1 MANIMLNEVCNLRCP
16 YCFADEFVNKNPK
29 EISIEDFKTALEFS
43 LSSGHN
49 ERIGLIGGEPTLH
62 SNFREI
68 LVMLINDSRVN
79 NVTIFT
85 NGIRIVDFIDEIC
98 HPKIHLLINCNSPK
112 NMGLTNYKKMV
123 DNIDYMISKRYLKDK
138 ITLGINMYKPDFD
151 YDYILELLEKYRLK
165 SIRTSISVPNESAYI
180 SEPLNYFSLMKPRV
194 LEFFDKLGS
203 KGIVPFFDC
212 NAMPTCIWT
221 EDERRDTLKKFPSSD
236 KRTNIFNF
244 IVSCTPIIDILPDLT
259 IIRCFGLSEQTKKH
273 LTDFKNIEDARNY
286 YYHTIDAF
294 SCNSIH
300 SEKCTTCYEREVG
313 KCNGGCLCFKIN
325 QIEKIMSY
333 CSSLTHNKNEG

>member
-29 EISIEDFKTALEFS
+29 GISMDDFKTALDFS
-43 LSSGHN
+43 LSSGPG

-68 LVMLINDSRVN
+68 LIMLINDSRVN
-79 NVTIFT
+79 NVTVFT
-85 NGIRIVDFIDEIC
+85 NGIRITDFIDEIS
-98 HPKIHLLINCNSPK
+98 HPKIHLLINCNSPE
-112 NMGLTNYKKMV
+112 NMGLSNYKRMV
-123 DNIDYMISKRYLKDK
+123 ENIDYMISKRYLKDK
-138 ITLGINMYKPDFD
+138 ITLGINMYKPNFD
-151 YDYILELLEKYRLK
+151 YDYIIDLLEKYKLY
-165 SIRTSISVPNESAYI
+165 SVRTSISVPNEPAYV

-221 EDERRDTLKKFPSSD
+221 EEERSDALNKYPLSD
-236 KRTNIFNF
+236 KRTNIFDSA
-244 IVSCTPIIDILPDLT
+244 VSCTPIIDILPDLT
-259 IIRCFGLSEQTKKH
+259 IIRCFGLSEQTKRH
-273 LTDFKNIEDARNY
+273 ISDFKNIEDARNY
-286 YYHTIDAF
+286 YCQTIDAF
-294 SCNSIH
+294 SCNTSH
-300 SEKCTTCYEREVG
+300 SENCVSCYERKVG

-325 QIEKIMSY
+325 KIKKIQSF
-333 CSSLTHNKNEG
+333 CNSLDSK